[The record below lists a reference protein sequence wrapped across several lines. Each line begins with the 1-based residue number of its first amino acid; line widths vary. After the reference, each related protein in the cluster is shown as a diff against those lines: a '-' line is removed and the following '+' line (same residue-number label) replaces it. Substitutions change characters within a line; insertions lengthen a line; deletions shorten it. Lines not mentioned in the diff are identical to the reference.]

1 MAKYFGRA
9 KNVYVV
15 EYPQGVNVPSL
26 RYQLERLEI
35 RGLPLKT
42 AGLSLEYQFGLA
54 TLRIFVTP
62 LVEELRHGRLF
73 HRAEFLLLSSS
84 NSPYEATDMEN
95 SLNSIVEEVNSKL
108 NGIQLESLGAFWERE
123 RTSKREFMNL
133 VAILKDFFSSR
144 LFVGSVL
151 AGLVIFVYLALSMN

>member
-15 EYPQGVNVPSL
+15 EYPQGVNVPYL
-26 RYQLERLEI
+26 RSQLERLEI
-35 RGLPLKT
+35 RGFPLKT
-42 AGLSLEYQFGLA
+42 AGLYLDYESRLG

-62 LVEELRHGRLF
+62 SVEELRHGRLF
-73 HRAEFLLLSSS
+73 QRAEFLLLSSS
-84 NSPYEATDMEN
+84 NSPNEATDTE
-95 SLNSIVEEVNSKL
+95 SALNAIVEEVNSKL